1 VTHWLSVR
9 LMIETP
15 DLASAA
21 AAAATLCP
29 TIARFGELTALEID
43 RYWKIDR
50 YFKAVIVL
58 QVDNPG
64 DALRRLA
71 EALAPDWQWGPNH
84 DWAVWD
90 LSSHGTFNIQ
100 SVAARWAHVEILP
113 GDPAKAEPSQD
124 RIGS

>member
-1 VTHWLSVR
+1 MTHWLSVR

-50 YFKAVIVL
+50 YFEAVIVL

-90 LSSHGTFNIQ
+90 LSSHGAFNIQ
-100 SVAARWAHVEILP
+100 SIAGSCRWAHVDILP
-113 GDPAKAEPSQD
+113 GDPD
-124 RIGS
+124 RQG